1 LTEPKNALIKQYQHL
16 FEMEGA
22 DLEFRDD
29 SLSAIAKK
37 SMERKTG
44 ARGLR
49 TIVENVLLDTMYE
62 LPSNDKISKVVI
74 DENVILGKSEPI
86 LVYETEQNRAVAES

>member
-1 LTEPKNALIKQYQHL
+1 
-16 FEMEGA
+16 
-22 DLEFRDD
+22 
-29 SLSAIAKK
+29 
-37 SMERKTG
+37 
-44 ARGLR
+44 
-49 TIVENVLLDTMYE
+49 MYE